1 MANGH
6 FSWGSFLWR
15 GLMVA
20 VLVLLTYNPTEFSF
34 VHWVVESFE
43 QRRAGAAQAFAGVVV
58 LIGWIF
64 LLRATYRSLG
74 KLGMFLGAAFFG
86 TLVWFL
92 ISLGVLEMG
101 TENMITW
108 VALVCLAGLLSV
120 GLSWSHI
127 RRRLTGQI
135 DVDEVDIAS

>member
-1 MANGH
+1 MARGY
-6 FSWGSFLWR
+6 FSWGHFLWR
-15 GLMVA
+15 AVLVT

-34 VHWVVESFE
+34 VHWVVESLE
-43 QRRAGAAQAFAGVVV
+43 QRRAGAPQAFAGVVV

-64 LLRATYRSLG
+64 VLRATYRSLG
-74 KLGMFLGAAFFG
+74 KLGLFLGAAFFG

-92 ISLGVLEMG
+92 ISLGVLTIGSETMV
-101 TENMITW
+101 TW

-135 DVDEVDIAS
+135 DVDEVDIA